1 MACVNAS
8 RIFWPTA
15 STKGFDYLLHAFN
28 PERILMRAQTRAFLD
43 AGLRLLTPRERAALL
58 LRDVEELPAAEV
70 ARLLNCSKAT
80 VRSHI
85 ANARTTDAGRG
96 KPYRRLE
103 AVLKAQ
109 KDEISGVEIDRI
121 TADTSDFQKVLNPG
135 NPKADKNGYVSMPNV
150 SLPVE
155 MMNLSLATRTY
166 QANAA
171 VLKRYQQMVETTLEL
186 LR

>member
-1 MACVNAS
+1 MRIENAS
-8 RIFWPTA
+8 GPIDIA
-15 STKGFDYLLHAFN
+15 VSGL
-28 PERILMRAQTRAFLD
+28 RAQNKQM
-43 AGLRLLTPRERAALL
+43 EIISS
-58 LRDVEELPAAEV
+58 
-70 ARLLNCSKAT
+70 N
-80 VRSHI
+80 I
-85 ANARTTDAGRG
+85 ANAQTTDAGKG
-96 KPYRRLE
+96 EPYRRLE

-121 TADTSDFQKVLNPG
+121 TADTSDFQKMLDPG

-186 LR
+186 LH